1 MAAAPETYIGS
12 VISLTSKSEIRYEG
26 VLYTINTEESS
37 IGLRNVCSF
46 GSEGRKKDGQQIP
59 ASDKIY
65 EYILFRG
72 TDIKDLQVKSSPPA
86 QPASLH
92 NDPAIIQS
100 HYPRPSSTST
110 SLPPAASTT
119 AVADPTS
126 QNGQS
131 GIQMAPAFQ
140 GSLPPTSVTS
150 QNAQSGIQMPPPFQG
165 KLPPTTQN
173 VQSGVQMPPPFQG
186 NLPPTSQNVQPGI
199 QMHVQSGI
207 QMPPP
212 FQGNLPPTSQNLQ
225 PGIQMPPP
233 FPGNLP
239 PSSQNG
245 QSGIQMPAPFQGN
258 LPPTSQNVQSGIQM
272 PPPFQGNLPPTSQN
286 VQSGIQMPPPFQGN
300 PFQPP
305 PSLPSWNSS
314 PMPSSL
320 NGSGL
325 AMPPMY
331 WPGYYTPPT
340 GFAHLQQPPF
350 LRPPHG
356 LAVPQA
362 LQQSLQYPG
371 LNASLPAGFPSMPD
385 FPSLLQPSNNQSQ
398 TLGVSAVPPSSSAS
412 ATETQV
418 SQLPTKPS
426 AVPAS
431 VFSVGL
437 TPPSVS
443 PSTSIIEPSIS
454 LSQGMPSI
462 VNNKPVVLPDSSVAS
477 VSSDKLDSV
486 PVSVP
491 TYQPSQPPSA
501 NMASSAITVA
511 ESIALVSPGQL
522 LPTNSS
528 TSSQTMQ
535 TTPVAAPSKPP
546 SVVSSSQTASTVSS
560 SQPTS
565 SVASRPQVAS
575 ATVLSSR
582 QLEPRNENKE
592 AKQTEQKAKQHVVV
606 PSENKEP
613 LLPAPKPILQ
623 KPAGASS
630 YAQYNNRERGRGR
643 GRGRAN
649 MQSRPVAKFAED
661 FDFMAMNEKFN
672 KDEVWDHLGK
682 SNGQFSDDPN
692 EYEDNVLED
701 DVVSPGKPEV
711 KPVYVKDDFFD
722 SLSSNTVDNGTRN
735 GRVKFS
741 EQRKIDTETFGD
753 SARHRPMGMR
763 GGGRGGPR
771 GGGPRGRGGYYGRGY
786 GHTARGRGYSYPN
799 HQS

>member
-37 IGLRNVCSF
+37 IGLRNVRSF

-72 TDIKDLQVKSSPPA
+72 SDIKDLQVKSSPPA

-100 HYPRPSSTST
+100 HYPRPTSVST

-119 AVADPTS
+119 AADQVA

-131 GIQMAPAFQ
+131 GIQMSPPFQ
-140 GSLPPTSVTS
+140 GSLPPTS
-150 QNAQSGIQMPPPFQG
+150 QNIQSGIQMPPPFQG
-165 KLPPTTQN
+165 NLPPTSQS
-173 VQSGVQMPPPFQG
+173 VQSGIQMPPPFQG
-186 NLPPTSQNVQPGI
+186 NLPPTSQNVQPGF

-212 FQGNLPPTSQNLQ
+212 FQGNLPPTSQNVQ
-225 PGIQMPPP
+225 PGIQMRPP

-245 QSGIQMPAPFQGN
+245 QSGIQIPPPFQVN
-258 LPPTSQNVQSGIQM
+258 LPPTSQIVQSGIQM

-314 PMPSSL
+314 PMASSV

-362 LQQSLQYPG
+362 LQQSYPG
-371 LNASLPAGFPSMPD
+371 LNASLPAGFPSMLD
-385 FPSLLQPSNNQSQ
+385 FPSFLQPSNIQSQ
-398 TLGVSAVPPSSSAS
+398 TLGVSAVPASSSAS

-431 VFSVGL
+431 VVSVGL
-437 TPPSVS
+437 TPPSVN
-443 PSTSIIEPSIS
+443 PSTSMIEPSIS
-454 LSQGMPSI
+454 LSQGMPST

-477 VSSDKLDSV
+477 LSSDKPDSLLAS
-486 PVSVP
+486 VS
-491 TYQPSQPPSA
+491 TYQPSQAPSA
-501 NMASSAITVA
+501 NIASGVISGA
-511 ESIALVSPGQL
+511 ESIALVSPRQL

-528 TSSQTMQ
+528 TSSQTVQ
-535 TTPVAAPSKPP
+535 TSAVAPPS
-546 SVVSSSQTASTVSS
+546 SVVSSSQTASVDPSS
-560 SQPTS
+560 HPTS
-565 SVASRPQVAS
+565 SAVSRQKVPS
-575 ATVLSSR
+575 ATVPSSR
-582 QLEPRNENKE
+582 QVEPRNENKE
-592 AKQTEQKAKQHVVV
+592 AKQTEQKAKQHVVA

-613 LLPAPKPILQ
+613 LLPAPTPILQ

-649 MQSRPVAKFAED
+649 VQSRPVAKFAED

-672 KDEVWDHLGK
+672 KDEVWGHLGK

-692 EYEDNVLED
+692 EYEDNGLED
-701 DVVSPGKPEV
+701 DVVSPGKLEV
-711 KPVYVKDDFFD
+711 K
-722 SLSSNTVDNGTRN
+722 
-735 GRVKFS
+735 
-741 EQRKIDTETFGD
+741 TFGD
-753 SARHRPMGMR
+753 SARHRSMGMR

-771 GGGPRGRGGYYGRGY
+771 GGGPRGRGGYYGRGLSDE
-786 GHTARGRGYSYPN
+786 ALN
-799 HQS
+799 DLAVDMIN